1 MSLAGLKKQFNK
13 ANQFMSEKIGGA
25 KGTEL
30 DDEFIEMERK
40 IDVMGKLADDL
51 ITKTHEF
58 LQPNPASRAKMSAA
72 TSIAKIRG
80 QAKNSLYPQPEGTLG
95 EYMAKHGTD
104 MGEDSLFGQSLQEA
118 GESFKRLAEVKY
130 SLEDNVKQ
138 NFLEPLSHLQGKDL
152 KEVNH
157 HRKKLSG
164 RRLDFDCKKRKK
176 DKGSAVTEEEIRVA
190 EEKFEESKQLTETA
204 MYNLLEND
212 VEQIAQLQ
220 AFVDAQTEYHRQA
233 LDILQE
239 LGETLE
245 SRRNEA
251 ASRPK
256 SEHIP
261 KRVGSFSSVNRSRS
275 PSPFRGSDTGS
286 YNFNNAP
293 TYASTVE
300 ETNNLNVPPTASR
313 VSRPLYSHKT
323 SQKPCAE
330 ALYDFDPEN
339 IGELGFKEGEIINLV
354 TQIDENWYEGELRGT
369 TGFFPI
375 NYVKVVV
382 PLP

>member
-1 MSLAGLKKQFNK
+1 
-13 ANQFMSEKIGGA
+13 
-25 KGTEL
+25 
-30 DDEFIEMERK
+30 
-40 IDVMGKLADDL
+40 
-51 ITKTHEF
+51 
-58 LQPNPASRAKMSAA
+58 
-72 TSIAKIRG
+72 
-80 QAKNSLYPQPEGTLG
+80 
-95 EYMAKHGTD
+95 
-104 MGEDSLFGQSLQEA
+104 
-118 GESFKRLAEVKY
+118 
-130 SLEDNVKQ
+130 
-138 NFLEPLSHLQGKDL
+138 
-152 KEVNH
+152 
-157 HRKKLSG
+157 
-164 RRLDFDCKKRKK
+164 
-176 DKGSAVTEEEIRVA
+176 
-190 EEKFEESKQLTETA
+190 

-293 TYASTVE
+293 TYAS
-300 ETNNLNVPPTASR
+300 NNLNVPPTAN
-313 VSRPLYSHKT
+313 SHKT

-375 NYVKVVV
+375 NYVKA
-382 PLP
+382 